1 MSAGIRITFKEL
13 PLLRWGQYLLF
24 WSLSF
29 FILSRYFAY
38 QNEVSRIDVIY
49 TFLFHLSI
57 LGAVIINSFFLVPKF
72 LAKKR
77 YVLYGLLFIITL
89 LAGTWLNI
97 LTFRYLADWLF
108 PGYYFI
114 SYYGWFEISQFILTY
129 LVITTL
135 LQLSGGWFREA
146 EIRQKLAETEQAR
159 TETELKALKAQIN
172 PHFLFNSLNH
182 VYSLAVKQSS
192 KTAPAILQ
200 LSDLLRY
207 TIRNIN
213 EAHVTLQQEIEY
225 INTYIELFKSRVKHP
240 DRIHFRMQGDAGNL
254 KIAPLLLLTF
264 IENCFKHG
272 SVKDESES
280 IVISIEIKGDEL
292 FLRTKNSIEDHS
304 TSELP
309 EESSGLGLDNARKR
323 LELMYPDR
331 HSLDITTERNLFK
344 LSLKIDLA

>member
-1 MSAGIRITFKEL
+1 MSSSIRITFKEL
-13 PLLRWGQYLLF
+13 PLLQWGQYLLF

-146 EIRQKLAETEQAR
+146 EIKQKLAETEQAR
-159 TETELKALKAQIN
+159 TEIELKALKAQIN

-182 VYSLAVKQSS
+182 VYSLAVKQSP

-207 TIRNIN
+207 TIRNISET
-213 EAHVTLQQEIEY
+213 EAPLEQEIEY
-225 INTYIELFKSRVKHP
+225 IKAYIDLFKNRVKHP
-240 DRIHFRMQGDAGNL
+240 ERIHFHLQGDSNNM

-272 SVKDESES
+272 SVKKEDEKIDILINMNGSKLS
-280 IVISIEIKGDEL
+280 
-292 FLRTKNSIEDHS
+292 LRTENSIEDHS
-304 TSELP
+304 NTELP
-309 EESSGLGLDNARKR
+309 EESSGLGLENARKR
-323 LELMYPDR
+323 LKLLYPDR
-331 HSLDITTERNLFK
+331 HSLDITTEQNLFK
-344 LSLKIDLA
+344 LNLTLNLI